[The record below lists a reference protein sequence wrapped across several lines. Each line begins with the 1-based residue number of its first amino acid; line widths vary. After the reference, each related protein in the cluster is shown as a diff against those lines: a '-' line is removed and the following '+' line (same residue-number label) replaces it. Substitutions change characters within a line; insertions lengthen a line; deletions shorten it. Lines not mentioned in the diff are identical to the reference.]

1 MNTIPLVKGNTQE
14 EINTSL
20 IALKKALD
28 EMNSSSGKTDA
39 SVQSQIK
46 QINELITSIN
56 SHLDTIDGQ
65 ITDLQPV
72 DSVTSGNMQSVTSNA
87 VSRAMSYSTSEVNT
101 GKTWIDGRK
110 IYRKVFTAT
119 LQTDEQVLNLAI
131 SNELQSFAKMEGTI
145 SKGNTDFPIPYC
157 FIDGAKNYQ
166 VYCYCQ
172 GSNLFIIPRSS
183 DGTYFTAGCVVRA
196 IVEYTKTTD

>member
-28 EMNSSSGKTDA
+28 EMNSSSSKTDA

-46 QINELITSIN
+46 QINELITNIN

-72 DSVTSGNMQSVTSNA
+72 NSVTSGNMHSVTSNA
-87 VSRAMSYSTSEVNT
+87 VAQALSGLIKVKKVTLNNVVLNQNGVLNIENYIPSGINLLFALMWNWGAVSMDNYFGVS
-101 GKTWIDGRK
+101 GDGRY
-110 IYRKVFTAT
+110 IR
-119 LQTDEQVLNLAI
+119 
-131 SNELQSFAKMEGTI
+131 GTPN
-145 SKGNTDFPIPYC
+145 NT
-157 FIDGAKNYQ
+157 IDWLVVA
-166 VYCYCQ
+166 
-172 GSNLFIIPRSS
+172 
-183 DGTYFTAGCVVRA
+183 YFYV
-196 IVEYTKTTD
+196 D

>member
-28 EMNSSSGKTDA
+28 EMNSSSSKTDA

-46 QINELITSIN
+46 QINELI
-56 SHLDTIDGQ
+56 DTINEQ

-87 VSRAMSYSTSEVNT
+87 VAVSLLNKCTTQNINNSQTNGVLRNRVNEGIVTINAYDTTGTGLSIDFNFKGSTITVFRVVN
-101 GKTWIDGRK
+101 
-110 IYRKVFTAT
+110 
-119 LQTDEQVLNLAI
+119 
-131 SNELQSFAKMEGTI
+131 
-145 SKGNTDFPIPYC
+145 GNT
-157 FIDGAKNYQ
+157 
-166 VYCYCQ
+166 
-172 GSNLFIIPRSS
+172 
-183 DGTYFTAGCVVRA
+183 
-196 IVEYTKTTD
+196 VEQKSVTLS

>member
-28 EMNSSSGKTDA
+28 EMNSSSSKTDA

-46 QINELITSIN
+46 QINELITNIN

-87 VSRAMSYSTSEVNT
+87 VA
-101 GKTWIDGRK
+101 
-110 IYRKVFTAT
+110 
-119 LQTDEQVLNLAI
+119 
-131 SNELQSFAKMEGTI
+131 NELTLCLKTYEQPWGTPHSYQLVPNSTYILFCQSPNVFATDMWLIKSRHSTI
-145 SKGNTDFPIPYC
+145 ASLTG
-157 FIDGAKNYQ
+157 
-166 VYCYCQ
+166 YCQ
-172 GSNLFIIPRSS
+172 IIMK
-183 DGTYFTAGCVVRA
+183 GTYSPDYNIGITGDTLTIDRECVTSLIKINLVHG
-196 IVEYTKTTD
+196 

>member
-28 EMNSSSGKTDA
+28 EMNSSSSKTDA

-46 QINELITSIN
+46 QINELITNIN

-87 VSRAMSYSTSEVNT
+87 VANLLDIYIIKVNYTITADSAYVATYNADTSEYKTILAVIEST
-101 GKTWIDGRK
+101 GDNKVIPFRCEYNNGSVSIGLQNFNAVDLTLPIKIRLLRK
-110 IYRKVFTAT
+110 HI
-119 LQTDEQVLNLAI
+119 
-131 SNELQSFAKMEGTI
+131 
-145 SKGNTDFPIPYC
+145 
-157 FIDGAKNYQ
+157 
-166 VYCYCQ
+166 
-172 GSNLFIIPRSS
+172 
-183 DGTYFTAGCVVRA
+183 
-196 IVEYTKTTD
+196 

>member
-101 GKTWIDGRK
+101 GKKWIDGK
-110 IYRKVFTAT
+110 TIYRKVLTAT
-119 LQTDEQVLNLAI
+119 LQTNEEVLTLTV
-131 SNELQSFAKMEGTI
+131 SHQLKSLVSVKGLL
-145 SKGNTDFPIPYC
+145 SKENTDFVIPYC
-157 FIDGAKNYQ
+157 FIDGSYVFQ
-166 VYCYCQ
+166 IYTYCQ
-172 GSNLFIIPRSS
+172 GVNLFIIPRSS

-196 IVEYTKTTD
+196 IIEYTKTTD